1 MASLHLGFVL
11 KLPLKGK
18 EAYVTPTLIT
28 YFDFNV
34 IYFKNDSPITLVRFR
49 DYFSFAAIMFD
60 YDIIVFFLNH
70 LTISYLVVNISIKEC
85 KLRKECFHDQ
95 KTYFDLW
102 LQ

>member
-1 MASLHLGFVL
+1 MIGLPLKINIQKDYWKITQSEEGKISGGWVASLHLGFVL

-18 EAYVTPTLIT
+18 EAYVTPILIT

-60 YDIIVFFLNH
+60 YDIIVFFS
-70 LTISYLVVNISIKEC
+70 T
-85 KLRKECFHDQ
+85 
-95 KTYFDLW
+95 T
-102 LQ
+102 